1 MIAAA
6 LARSDAFVE
15 LSVFADG
22 KRIGHAAG
30 RLGGRDAAEV
40 VAEKIAQILRTAQL
54 PDNPPDR
61 TVEGDFAALL
71 LALDADKARA
81 PFLVLE
87 FGTSA
92 ALALVRPGTGPILTL
107 KVAGPLVFE
116 GEGVR
121 QGRAPFRGTI
131 DRVVFSGGALCAHVV
146 GDHDDVF
153 VTAAGNNRNRARGI
167 CGPGLVTAAAALRA
181 AGLVDAA
188 GKIQKEIGLRD
199 GIGLTPEDM
208 DALAASV
215 ASVRAAVDKL
225 LSAADVPTEGLE
237 TFVTGLG
244 ESSAAVL
251 AAGTSL
257 GLWPTGLKV
266 SATGNLRLRGAERLV
281 QKEDAAVRH
290 DVIGARLREVAR

>member
-30 RLGGRDAAEV
+30 RLGGRDAADV
-40 VAEKIAQILRTAQL
+40 VAEKLVQVLRTAQL
-54 PDNPPDR
+54 PNNPPDR

-81 PFLVLE
+81 PFLALE
-87 FGTSA
+87 FGTSTA
-92 ALALVRPGTGPILTL
+92 IALVRPGTGPILTAE
-107 KVAGPLVFE
+107 VAGPLVFE

-121 QGRAPFRGTI
+121 YGRGPFRGAI
-131 DRVVFSGGALCAHVV
+131 DRVAFSGGALRAHVV
-146 GDHDDVF
+146 GDRDDVF

-181 AGLVDAA
+181 AGLVDKT
-188 GKIQKEIGLRD
+188 GKIQKEITLRD
-199 GIGLTPEDM
+199 GIGLTPDDM

-215 ASVRAAVDKL
+215 ASVRAAIDKL
-225 LSAADVPTEGLE
+225 QAAADVPPEGLE

-244 ESSAAVL
+244 ESSAVL
-251 AAGTSL
+251 AAGSAL
-257 GLWPTGLKV
+257 GLWPAGTKV
-266 SATGNLRLRGAERLV
+266 STAGNLRLRGAEMLI
-281 QKEDAAVRH
+281 QKGDAAARH
-290 DVIGARLREVAR
+290 DAIGARLKEIL